1 MKKVIALLSI
11 IVTFIV
17 LPCCIL
23 YKLGAISYLDKFFS
37 EQMIP
42 LMGTILALNFALI
55 AALQT
60 FLLNKEQEYK
70 QQLFSKTRTEIN
82 SNIVAMLIIFVF
94 CFILQCIDFK
104 LPRIFFYFLM
114 AAKLTLFFVYLYIIY
129 DLSSALFKI
138 SIPNNKH

>member
-1 MKKVIALLSI
+1 MKNIIAVLSV

-23 YKLGAISYLDKFFS
+23 YKLGSTSYLDKFFAD
-37 EQMIP
+37 QMIS

-60 FLLNKEQEYK
+60 FLLNKEQECK
-70 QQLFSKTRTEIN
+70 QQLFNNTRTEIN
-82 SNIVAMLIIFVF
+82 HNIITMLIIFIF
-94 CFILQCIDFK
+94 CFILQCIDFR
-104 LPRIFFYFLM
+104 LPRIFFYLFM
-114 AAKLTLFFVYLYIIY
+114 ATKLTLFFVFIYMIY

-138 SIPNNKH
+138 SVSDN